1 MSTSPIPVT
10 RFAPS
15 PTGNLHIGGARTAL
29 FNWAL
34 ARKLGGHFLLRIED
48 TDQLRDTGRES
59 VLGILEGLAWLG
71 IDWDEGPAPD
81 LGQDR
86 DPRGVHPFYQ
96 SKRLNLYTEH
106 LQRLLDADLAYHA
119 FETTEELTA
128 MRDEAKRE
136 KRAFKYEGAALNIP
150 RDERFK
156 RAESGE
162 PCVVRF
168 KAPTGDIVVKD
179 DVLGDV
185 TIAAG
190 ELDDFVIC
198 KADGF
203 PTYHFAVVVDDE
215 LMGVTHVVRG
225 QEHLANTPRHVAL
238 QQALGFRTPNYA
250 HLPLIVNPGGGKMSK
265 RDKDKAVRQ
274 AVRDAGL
281 TDAPA
286 CVQDTADF
294 AAWLKDKN
302 RQLNQRDLL
311 ALAAA
316 LNVELPE
323 IEVEDFRAAG
333 YLPEVVTNYIA
344 LLGWSPGDDI
354 EKFDLDFL
362 AERFDTSRIGKTGAR
377 FDYKKLA
384 AFNNDAIGAM
394 SEEEFAQRWWDW
406 CAAYSPELL
415 KATGAADAPNDNF
428 TMLAGATRPRCK
440 TFREGVGG
448 AAFLTTDTNDIVFDE
463 KAVSKVL
470 HKNDGEGIAVLREL
484 RNELSEVQDSELRAL
499 NQWRPEHLH
508 ELIEKFSEKRE
519 LGMGKVAQP
528 LRVALTGSTVSPP
541 IDATLAILGKSTVL
555 ERIDRC
561 LEAVPVGAG

>member
-1 MSTSPIPVT
+1 MSTSTSTVVT

-15 PTGNLHIGGARTAL
+15 PTGHLHIGGARTAL

-34 ARKLGGHFLLRIED
+34 ARRLGGHFLLRIED
-48 TDQLRDTGRES
+48 TDQLRDTGAES
-59 VLGILEGLAWLG
+59 VLGILEGLTWLG

-81 LGQDR
+81 LSGDR
-86 DPRGVHPFYQ
+86 DPRGVAPFHQ
-96 SKRLNLYTEH
+96 SKRLHLYRDH

-119 FETTEELTA
+119 FETPDELA
-128 MRDEAKRE
+128 ALRDEAKRE
-136 KRAFKYEGAALNIP
+136 KRAFKYNRAAMDIP
-150 RDERFK
+150 REERFR

-168 KAPTGDIVVKD
+168 KSPAEPIIVRD
-179 DVLGDV
+179 DVLGEV
-185 TIAAG
+185 TIGAG
-190 ELDDFVIC
+190 ELDDFVIF

-281 TDAPA
+281 TEAPA
-286 CVQDTADF
+286 GVADAAEF

-311 ALAAA
+311 VLATA
-316 LNVELPE
+316 LNVALPE
-323 IEVEDFRAAG
+323 IDVEDFRAAG

-354 EKFDLDFL
+354 EKFDMRFL
-362 AERFDTSRIGKTGAR
+362 AERFDTKRIGKTGAR

-384 AFNNDAIGAM
+384 AFNNDALSAM
-394 SEEEFAQRWWDW
+394 SDDEFAERWWRW
-406 CAAYSPELL
+406 CATHSAALL
-415 KATGAADAPNDNF
+415 KALGATESPNDAF
-428 TMLAGATRPRCK
+428 RMLAAATRPRCK
-440 TFREGVGG
+440 TFREGVAG
-448 AAFLTTDTNDIVFDE
+448 AAFLLTPTEAIVYDE
-463 KAVSKVL
+463 KAVAKTL
-470 HKNDGEGIAVLREL
+470 HKNDGEGLAALREL
-484 RNELSEVQDSELRAL
+484 RAGLDAIDDWTPRTLHTFIERFAQD
-499 NQWRPEHLH
+499 
-508 ELIEKFSEKRE
+508 RE

-541 IDATLAILGKSTVL
+541 IDATLAVLGKANVL
-555 ERIDRC
+555 ARIDRC
-561 LEAVPVGAG
+561 LAAVPVGAE